1 MKSYESN
8 QLASNS
14 PIEDSRSEAV
24 SLLTRGLLFGVFDG
38 HGGPACG
45 QVVSKRLMRYL
56 AANLCSRNVLREHF
70 QQNVSSGPLVT
81 YLNNKFEFVNEVKEL
96 YEESFDKFINEL
108 LQESGERSNVL
119 DGFERSFLRLDQDIS
134 TEATSNPNPRTM
146 AVALSGSCAV
156 VAHILGSTLSVGSV
170 GDCVA
175 VLGTLSDTGQWIA
188 TKLTNEHNADNIQ
201 EVLRIQSEHPANE
214 KETAIRSDRLLG
226 QLAPL
231 RALGDFRFK
240 WSKETLTNFEIPVQS
255 IYLTPPYLSAKP
267 EVMQRALTPKDKFM
281 ILASDGLWDII
292 SPIQAVRLLGE
303 YISGKAFLQPL
314 KLPKREIKLGEV
326 EQMLD
331 RRKEGLLKKPS
342 DKNGATY
349 LLRYALGASDLGNIE
364 HHKLAHML
372 SLPQEI
378 VRLFRDDI
386 TITIIYFDSN
396 FLRTNPS

>member
-1 MKSYESN
+1 
-8 QLASNS
+8 
-14 PIEDSRSEAV
+14 
-24 SLLTRGLLFGVFDG
+24 
-38 HGGPACG
+38 
-45 QVVSKRLMRYL
+45 MRYL
-56 AANLCSRNVLREHF
+56 SANLSSRNVLREYF

-96 YEESFDKFINEL
+96 YEDSFDKYVNEL
-108 LQESGERSNVL
+108 LQETGDQLNIV
-119 DGFERSFLRLDQDIS
+119 DGFERAFLRLDQDIS
-134 TEATSNPNPRTM
+134 NEAINSPSPRTM
-146 AVALSGSCAV
+146 SVALSGSCAV
-156 VAHILGSTLSVGSV
+156 VAHVIGSNLSVASV

-175 VLGTLSDTGQWIA
+175 VLGSLADTGQWMS

-214 KETAIRSDRLLG
+214 KDTVIKSDRLMG

-231 RALGDFRFK
+231 RALGDFKFK
-240 WSKETLTNFEIPVQS
+240 WSNEIMKKFGIPVQPF
-255 IYLTPPYLSAKP
+255 YQTPPYLSAKP
-267 EVMQRALTPKDKFM
+267 EIVQRSLTPKDKFI

-292 SPIQAVRLLGE
+292 SPLQAVRLIGD

-331 RRKEGLLKKPS
+331 RRKEGLLRKPQ

-372 SLPQEI
+372 SLPKEI

-386 TITIIYFDSN
+386 TITIVYFDSN

>member
-1 MKSYESN
+1 MKSTS
-8 QLASNS
+8 LA
-14 PIEDSRSEAV
+14 
-24 SLLTRGLLFGVFDG
+24 
-38 HGGPACG
+38 GGPACG

-56 AANLCSRNVLREHF
+56 AANISSRTLLREYF
-70 QQNVSSGPLVT
+70 QQNISSGPLVT
-81 YLNNKFEFVNEVKEL
+81 YLNNKFEFVDDVKEL
-96 YEESFDKFINEL
+96 YEDSFSKFINEL
-108 LQESGERSNVL
+108 VIENVENSNFVE
-119 DGFERSFLRLDQDIS
+119 GFERAFLRLDQDIS
-134 TEATSNPNPRTM
+134 NEAINFPSPRTLS
-146 AVALSGSCAV
+146 VALSGSCAV
-156 VAHILGSTLSVGSV
+156 VAHVIDSNLSVASL

-175 VLGTLSDTGQWIA
+175 VLGSLADTGQWMS
-188 TKLTNEHNADNIQ
+188 TKLTNEHNVDNNQ

-214 KETAIRSDRLLG
+214 KESVIKSDRLLG

-231 RALGDFRFK
+231 RALGDFKFK
-240 WSKETLTNFEIPVQS
+240 WPAETLKQFKINVS
-255 IYLTPPYLSAKP
+255 ANYLTPPYLSAKP
-267 EVMQRALTPKDKFM
+267 DIMQRVLTPKDKFI

-292 SPIQAVRLLGE
+292 SPLQAVRLIGD

-314 KLPKREIKLGEV
+314 KLPKRQIKLGEV

-331 RRKEGLLKKPS
+331 RRKEGLLKKPH

-386 TITIIYFDSN
+386 TITIVYFDSN
-396 FLRTNPS
+396 YLRINPS

>member
-1 MKSYESN
+1 MK
-8 QLASNS
+8 
-14 PIEDSRSEAV
+14 
-24 SLLTRGLLFGVFDG
+24 
-38 HGGPACG
+38 
-45 QVVSKRLMRYL
+45 YL
-56 AANLCSRNVLREHF
+56 AANLCSRAVLREYF

-96 YEESFDKFINEL
+96 YEESFNKFVNEL
-108 LQESGERSNVL
+108 LLENADKSNII
-119 DGFERSFLRLDQDIS
+119 DGFEQAFLRMDHDIS
-134 TEATSNPNPRTM
+134 YEAINYTSPRTM
-146 AVALSGSCAV
+146 SVALSGSCAV
-156 VAHILGSTLSVGSV
+156 VAHVIGSNLSVASV

-175 VLGTLSDTGQWIA
+175 VLGTLADTGQWMA

-214 KETAIRSDRLLG
+214 KETAIKSDRLLG

-231 RALGDFRFK
+231 RALGDFKFK
-240 WSKETLTNFEIPVQS
+240 WTKDILGNFGIPIPS

-267 EVMQRALTPKDKFM
+267 EVIQRVLSPKDKFI

-292 SPIQAVRLLGE
+292 SPLQAVRLIGE

-314 KLPKREIKLGEV
+314 KLPKREIKLSEV

-331 RRKEGLLKKPS
+331 RRKEGLLKKPN
-342 DKNGATY
+342 DKNGASY

-386 TITIIYFDSN
+386 TITIVYFDSN